1 MSLEPL
7 KPTGESVA
15 VMREDAINALRV
27 ANGLLE
33 PYLRDAGLLERR
45 RVARRARDTVLDA
58 QLQMFL
64 RRLETFN
71 NAVIAQAKAYYDSEL
86 ASDKLRYSEALMRD
100 MAKRTTTILEVL
112 QDLGT
117 QDNPFAAQFA
127 QHFVDMWQRG
137 TAEIFNQ
144 YGY

>member
-1 MSLEPL
+1 MVIP
-7 KPTGESVA
+7 
-15 VMREDAINALRV
+15 AIAPRYRIV
-27 ANGLLE
+27 PVPMEHTTCYGH
-33 PYLRDAGLLERR
+33 GTRR
-45 RVARRARDTVLDA
+45 GPRAILDA

-100 MAKRTTTILEVL
+100 MANRTSTIIDVL